1 MALKSDTEVII
12 GGKVYTIS
20 GYESEEYMQ
29 KVASYI
35 NNMFNEFASNEA
47 FRKANIEQQSVLMQ
61 INIADAYFKE
71 VNKLNASQES
81 ITAKERELYDV
92 KHELVNAQM
101 KLENAEKNLKAAR
114 DELAERDK
122 KIVRLETE
130 LSNFKK

>member
-35 NNMFNEFASNEA
+35 NNMFNEFATNEA
-47 FRKANIEQQSVLMQ
+47 FRKSNIEQQSVLMQ

-71 VNKLNASQES
+71 VAKLSASQES
-81 ITAKERELYDV
+81 IAAKERELYDV

-101 KLENAEKNLKAAR
+101 KLENIDKNLKAAR
-114 DELAERDK
+114 EEIAEKDK

-130 LSNFKK
+130 LKNFRK

>member
-1 MALKSDTEVII
+1 MALKSDTEVIL

-35 NNMFNEFASNEA
+35 NNMFNEFAANEA
-47 FRKANIEQQSVLMQ
+47 FRKANVEQQGVLMQ

-71 VNKLNASQES
+71 ANKLAASQETIS
-81 ITAKERELYDV
+81 AKERELYDV

-101 KLENAEKNLKAAR
+101 KLENIDRNLKAAR
-114 DELAERDK
+114 EELAEKDK

-130 LSNFKK
+130 LKNFKK

>member
-35 NNMFNEFASNEA
+35 NNMFNEFAANEA
-47 FRKANIEQQSVLMQ
+47 FRKANVEQQGVLMQ

-71 VNKLNASQES
+71 ANKLAASQETIS
-81 ITAKERELYDV
+81 AKERELYDV

-101 KLENAEKNLKAAR
+101 KLENIDRNLKAAR
-114 DELAERDK
+114 EELAEKDK

-130 LSNFKK
+130 LKNFKK